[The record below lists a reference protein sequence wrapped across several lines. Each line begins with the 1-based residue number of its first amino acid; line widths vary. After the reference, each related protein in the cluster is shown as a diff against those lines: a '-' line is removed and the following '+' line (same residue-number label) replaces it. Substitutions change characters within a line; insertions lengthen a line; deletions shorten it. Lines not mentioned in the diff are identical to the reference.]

1 MCVYGGVWGVRA
13 QWHQLTLICPFLYF
27 VIETALFKHFC
38 YVSRFFVWYHTL
50 MAYSK
55 KKRLKISSNSIWL
68 LMTLTIRISPTEW
81 ENGVEWTQRD
91 YYRGYNPHCVTLLLF
106 SAAKNARHRKKE
118 HSEVSDR
125 VYSETSVVRIL
136 KIHEKQSVGRHSQ
149 KQ

>member
-1 MCVYGGVWGVRA
+1 MCIWWCMRGESSVAPTHSDLSVFVLRYRNRAIQTFLLRVAFFCMISYTYG
-13 QWHQLTLICPFLYF
+13 IF
-27 VIETALFKHFC
+27 E
-38 YVSRFFVWYHTL
+38 
-50 MAYSK
+50 